1 MPEIKIKHNPV
12 SLRQQSYP
20 EVGNQLDAI
29 MKGLGAYSKGEPL
42 PQIHLHGS
50 SNVILL
56 NLSTQRSNYV

>member
-29 MKGLGAYSKGEPL
+29 MKGLEAYSKGEPL
-42 PQIHLHGS
+42 PTDTLAWIEQC
-50 SNVILL
+50 
-56 NLSTQRSNYV
+56 NLVKSKYPKE